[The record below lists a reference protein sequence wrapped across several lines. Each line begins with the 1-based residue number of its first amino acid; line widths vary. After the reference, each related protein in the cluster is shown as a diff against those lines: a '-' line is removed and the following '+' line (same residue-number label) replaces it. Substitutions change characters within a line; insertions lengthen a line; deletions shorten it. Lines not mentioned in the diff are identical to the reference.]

1 MNPKRKKPQAHFF
14 AITHFMEDALKTLAK
29 KNQNVLQTS
38 SILEGKTAQDL
49 NYDKNDLWF
58 RL

>member
-1 MNPKRKKPQAHFF
+1 
-14 AITHFMEDALKTLAK
+14 MEDALKTLAK

>member
-1 MNPKRKKPQAHFF
+1 MNPKWKKPQAHFF

-49 NYDKNDLWF
+49 SKSL
-58 RL
+58 RLS